1 MWCALWNHVKS
12 HKRWAIDMTMLAEEL
27 VKAPRANAYGVA
39 KARNGMSF
47 KGSVYNGEVDDLGLG

>member
-1 MWCALWNHVKS
+1 
-12 HKRWAIDMTMLAEEL
+12 MTMLAEEL